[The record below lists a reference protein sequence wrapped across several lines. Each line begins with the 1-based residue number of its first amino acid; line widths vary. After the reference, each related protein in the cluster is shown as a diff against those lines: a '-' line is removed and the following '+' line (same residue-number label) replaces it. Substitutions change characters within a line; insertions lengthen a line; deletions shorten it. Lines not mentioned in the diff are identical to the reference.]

1 MITAQQIKA
10 ARALLDWKQSDL
22 AVAAAISLPS
32 INNIERHI
40 GSPRTDTMNAIQMAF
55 EKRGIEFLSGGV
67 RLSEEIFE
75 MTKHEGAD
83 FITWLNDDLFSCM
96 QGPNDEALMCGLDE
110 RKFPEYAPDEVMRY
124 EAHQQSTG
132 FKEKIL
138 IKSGDNFFLAKPQV
152 YKWVAPEL
160 MGTIP
165 YLVYKDRLAMI
176 LWDARRTVIIR
187 NQAIAD
193 TFRRQFE
200 FLWKLAEAVPMG
212 SKRKIEDPNFVDSLG
227 KKPAKIPP
235 RKK

>member
-1 MITAQQIKA
+1 
-10 ARALLDWKQSDL
+10 
-22 AVAAAISLPS
+22 
-32 INNIERHI
+32 
-40 GSPRTDTMNAIQMAF
+40 
-55 EKRGIEFLSGGV
+55 
-67 RLSEEIFE
+67 
-75 MTKHEGAD
+75 
-83 FITWLNDDLFSCM
+83 
-96 QGPNDEALMCGLDE
+96 
-110 RKFPEYAPDEVMRY
+110 MRY